1 MLNGFKRQLG
11 RALSAQIFLTLAAIT
26 GLTAGLAIAPA
37 PSNAAETRRIEITED
52 SDYFGFDLRTQKNL
66 TLDQCKST
74 CLGDNAC
81 RAFTYNP
88 KVKWCFLKTDFNK
101 LNPSVGSIAGK
112 VVSGAA
118 KDTAKADIGAPP
130 AITFFADNLVD
141 EARRFRTSIL
151 AADSSEGLS
160 TLKADAATALANSD
174 PRTAMEKF
182 AAAAG
187 AAPDD
192 SALWTG
198 LALATLATEPSNSEE
213 TAKFKR
219 DATSAAWNGY
229 QTSRSKTARADAL
242 NAMAQALDRRELSR
256 PALQAYD
263 ASLNLVN
270 SASVRAAYEDLKA
283 RKGFR
288 IVDHS
293 VDNDNASPRICAQF
307 SEELV
312 KSGADYSSFVT
323 LDSAAPKAIEAKDR
337 QICVEGLEHGR
348 TYSVTFR
355 AGLPAAIGETLPA
368 PVTLSV
374 YVQDRAP
381 SVRFTGDSFVLPAK
395 ARRGIPLVSVN
406 MDAAKV
412 KLYRIG
418 DRSLAQLLSGYH
430 FLRQLDG
437 YDVSTVSDQMGAPVW
452 EGEIE
457 TAGGELNKEAT
468 TSFPIDEALPQRKPG
483 VYVLTAEPI
492 KASGESYDTKA
503 TQWFVVSDIGLST
516 YAGQDGINVFAR
528 SLETAE
534 PLSGVKL
541 TLLARNNEVL
551 GEATTDSDGRATFT
565 AGLTRGSGGMVPAVM
580 MANQGEDDFVFLDMA
595 RAGFDLSD
603 RGVTGRAAPKALDV
617 YAWTERGI
625 YRAGEVVHAAALA
638 RDDASLAVDNL
649 PLTFIFTRP
658 DGVED
663 RRLVSDSSKAG
674 GHSVD
679 LTLPANAM
687 RGTWNLNIYT
697 DPKQPA
703 VASQMFL
710 VEDFVPDRI
719 EFDLTS
725 DKPEIASGEAA
736 NVTVDGRFLYGAPAA
751 GLALEGEV
759 TLSTKRDWDRF
770 KGYYFGLADEGQGEA
785 TRLPLDQLPK
795 VGDDGKATFPVVI
808 DDLPS
813 TTRLINAA
821 VTVRMRESGGRAVER
836 KLDLAVRPQGS
847 MIGIRPDFSGD
858 EVPQGGT
865 AKFSFI
871 ASDAK
876 GNRTNIDGAVWS
888 LVKVERNYQWY
899 RSGNSWNYEPVTF
912 TKSVA
917 TGKIDLKADAEA
929 SMTQPVDWGRYR
941 LEIETGDASG
951 PASSYEFDAGW
962 YVAATSTE
970 TPDGLEIALDKDHYA
985 AGETAKLKVSPRF
998 AGELLITIG
1007 AEKLLTT
1014 ISESVSA
1021 DGATIDIPVGEDWGA
1036 GAYVTATLFR
1046 PGSAQESRMPARA
1059 IGLKWLKVD
1068 PADRQLA
1075 VKLTPPEKATP
1086 RGTLSVP
1093 VSVENAGGEQAYVM
1107 VAAVDVGILNLT
1119 RYQPPN
1125 PDNWFFGQRQL
1136 GLELRD
1142 MYGRLIDGSLG
1153 TTGKLRTGG
1162 DGGNMAAEG
1171 SPPTEKLVALF
1182 SGPVELDS
1190 DGKATIDF
1198 DIPQFNGTVR
1208 VMAVAWTVKAVG
1220 HASSDVIVRDP
1231 VVITAGLPRFMAP
1244 GDQATLRLDI
1254 ANTDAPDGNYR
1265 LSVETSDNLG
1275 TEIGSYPDTLAL
1287 AGGKRHSV
1295 AVPLNAQKT
1304 GQGNITIR
1312 LANDAGLA
1320 IEQKLSLPVRPVDLP
1335 VTTRQ
1340 VVSLPANGGSLKID
1354 GGLLSESLLD
1364 GAFVSVGVTRSAAFD
1379 VPSLLM
1385 ALDRYPYGCAEQTT
1399 SRALPLLY
1407 LSEMAAGSE
1416 ASAGLGDQ
1424 DELKKRVQD
1433 AIYRVLSYQ
1442 SSSGSFGLWGPGSGD
1457 LWLDAYV
1464 TDFLTRAREKGYVV
1478 PQEALLS
1485 SLSNLQNALGY
1496 TTDAKEKG
1504 NEIAYSLYVLARNKK
1519 ASVGDLRYYA
1529 DTQLDNFASPMAI
1542 AQLAAGL
1549 ALYGD
1554 QQRSDR
1560 VFNVA
1565 LDRAST
1571 NTAFDYNRS
1580 DYGSRLR
1587 DGAAMLA
1594 LAAESKPAP
1603 KVLPS
1608 LVTLVGYER
1617 DQAKYLS
1624 TQDQAWMLLAARGL
1638 KENNAAINLDINGTA
1653 HEGAFSERVNGNAL
1667 EAEPLVLTNRGSDAV
1682 DAVVTAV
1689 APPAQSLPA
1698 GGEGFNIERAYY
1710 TLDGQEANITSINQN
1725 ERFVVVLKID
1735 DLQQWQSRLLVTDL
1749 LPAGL
1754 ELDNPGL
1761 VSSADLGNFPWL
1773 ESTQAAHLEFRDDR
1787 FVAAF
1792 DRSAG
1797 EKKQIVLAYVVRA
1810 VTPGLYTH
1818 PAATVEDMYRPQY
1831 AARTATGM
1839 MEVTAP

>member
-1 MLNGFKRQLG
+1 MRIGFNRLF
-11 RALSAQIFLTLAAIT
+11 SAFAIAFC
-26 GLTAGLAIAPA
+26 LTAVPFSGQ
-37 PSNAAETRRIEITED
+37 AAETRRVETTAD
-52 SDYFGFDLRTQKNL
+52 GDYFGFDLRTEKNV
-66 TLDQCKST
+66 TLDRCKSA
-74 CLGDNAC
+74 CLGDEAC

-88 KVKWCFLKTDFNK
+88 KVKWCFLKSDFNK
-101 LNPSVGSIAGK
+101 LHQTVGSIAGK
-112 VVSGAA
+112 IVTEGTIGT
-118 KDTAKADIGAPP
+118 DMGAPP
-130 AITFFADNLVD
+130 SLPFFGENLVD
-141 EARRFRTSIL
+141 EARRLKRELTSG
-151 AADSSEGLS
+151 DSTEGLGA
-160 TLKADAATALANSD
+160 LKTEAASAGLNGD

-182 AAAAG
+182 SLAAG
-187 AAPDD
+187 ISPDE
-192 SALWTG
+192 SGLWTG
-198 LALATLATEPSNSEE
+198 LALSTLATEPSNSQERW
-213 TAKFKR
+213 KLQR
-219 DATSAAWNGY
+219 DATSASWFAY
-229 QTSRSKTARADAL
+229 QTSRTSEDRAAAL
-242 NAMAQALDRRELSR
+242 VAMAQALDRREMSR
-256 PALQAYD
+256 PALQAYEV
-263 ASLNLVN
+263 SLNLTN
-270 SASVRAAYEDLKA
+270 TASVRAAYEDLKA

-288 IVDHS
+288 IVDHT
-293 VDNDNASPRICAQF
+293 VDNDNAAPRICAQF

-312 KSGADYSSFVT
+312 KSGIDYSSFVT
-323 LDSAAPKAIEAKDR
+323 LDSNAPQAIEAKDR

-348 TYSVTFR
+348 TYNVTFR
-355 AGLPAAIGETLPA
+355 QGLPAAIGETLPA
-368 PVTLSV
+368 PVALSI

-395 ARRGIPLVSVN
+395 ARHGIPLVSVN

-418 DRSLAQLLSGYH
+418 DRSLAQLLSGYQ

-452 EGEIE
+452 EGEIDI
-457 TAGGELNKEAT
+457 AAHALNKETT
-468 TSFPIDEALPQRKPG
+468 TSFPIDEALPQRQPG
-483 VYVLTAEPI
+483 VYVLTAEAI
-492 KASGESYDTKA
+492 KAAGESYDTKA

-516 YAGQDGINVFAR
+516 YTGQDGINVFAR

-534 PLSGVKL
+534 PLSDVKL

-551 GEATTDSDGRATFT
+551 GEATTDSDGRAIFT
-565 AGLTRGSGGMVPAVM
+565 PGLARGTGGMVPAVL
-580 MANQGEDDFVFLDMA
+580 MASQGEDDFVFLDMA

-663 RRLVSDSSKAG
+663 RRLVSDTSKAG

-679 LTLPANAM
+679 LTLSPNAM

-719 EFDLTS
+719 EFDLAT
-725 DKPEIASGEAA
+725 DKPEIAAGEAA
-736 NVTVDGRFLYGAPAA
+736 NVTLDGRFLYGAPAA

-770 KGYYFGLADEGQGEA
+770 KGYYFGLADEEQGEA
-785 TRLPLDQLPK
+785 TRIPLDNLPK
-795 VGDDGKATFPVVI
+795 VGDDGKATFPVAI

-813 TTRLINAA
+813 TTRLLNAA

-836 KLDLAVRPQGS
+836 KLDLAIRPQGA

-865 AKFSFI
+865 AKFSLI
-871 ASDAK
+871 AADAK
-876 GNRTNIDGAVWS
+876 GNRATLDGAVWS
-888 LVKVERNYQWY
+888 LVKIERNYQWY
-899 RSGNSWNYEPVTF
+899 RNDNSWNYEPVTF

-917 TGKIDLKADAEA
+917 TGKIDLKTDAEA
-929 SMTQPVDWGRYR
+929 IITAPVDWGRYR
-941 LEIETGDASG
+941 LEIESADASG
-951 PASSYEFDAGW
+951 PATSYEFDAGW

-985 AGETAKLKVSPRF
+985 AGETAQLKVSPRF

-1014 ISESVSA
+1014 ITETVA
-1021 DGATIDIPVGEDWGA
+1021 AEGATIDIPVGEDWGA

-1046 PGSAQESRMPARA
+1046 PGSAEESRMPARA

-1068 PADRQLA
+1068 PADKQLA
-1075 VKLTPPEKATP
+1075 VKLAPPEKTAP
-1086 RGTLSVP
+1086 RGTLSIP

-1125 PDNWFFGQRQL
+1125 PENWFFGQRQL

-1162 DGGNMAAEG
+1162 DGGNMASEG

-1190 DGKATIDF
+1190 DGKATVDF

-1208 VMAVAWTVKAVG
+1208 VMAVAWTKKAVG
-1220 HASSDVIVRDP
+1220 HAASDVIVRDP

-1244 GDQATLRLDI
+1244 GDQATIRLDV
-1254 ANTDAPDGNYR
+1254 ANTDAPDGDYR

-1275 TEIGSYPDTLAL
+1275 VEIGSYPDTLRL
-1287 AGGKRHSV
+1287 AGGKRQSI
-1295 AVPLNAQKT
+1295 AVPVAAQAT
-1304 GQGNITIR
+1304 GQGNVTLR
-1312 LANDAGLA
+1312 LANNSGLA
-1320 IEQKLSLPVRPVDLP
+1320 VEQSLSLPVRPVDLP

-1340 VVSLPANGGSLKID
+1340 VVSLPAKTGSLKID

-1364 GAFVSVGVTRSAAFD
+1364 GASVSVGVTRSAAFD
-1379 VPSLLM
+1379 VPALLM
-1385 ALDRYPYGCAEQTT
+1385 ALDRYPYGCTEQTT

-1416 ASAGLGDQ
+1416 ASAGLGDPN
-1424 DELKKRVQD
+1424 ELKKRVQD
-1433 AIYRVLSYQ
+1433 AVYRVLNYQ
-1442 SSSGSFGLWGPGSGD
+1442 SSTGSFGLWGPGSGD

-1464 TDFLTRAREKGYVV
+1464 SDFLTRAREKGYDV
-1478 PQEALLS
+1478 PQQALVS
-1485 SLSNLQNALGY
+1485 ALSNLQNALGY
-1496 TTDAKEKG
+1496 TTDAKDRG
-1504 NEIAYSLYVLARNKK
+1504 NEIAYALYVLARNKK

-1529 DTQLDNFASPMAI
+1529 DSQLDNFTSPMAI

-1560 VFNVA
+1560 VFSAA
-1565 LDRAST
+1565 LERASA
-1571 NTAFDYNRS
+1571 NTTFNYARS
-1580 DYGSRLR
+1580 DYGSPLR

-1617 DQAKYLS
+1617 DRAKYLS

-1653 HEGAFSERVNGNAL
+1653 HEGAFSERLDGKAL
-1667 EAEPLVLTNRGSDAV
+1667 EAQPLIVTNKGGEAV

-1698 GGEGFNIERAYY
+1698 GGDGFKIERAYY
-1710 TLDGQEANITSINQN
+1710 TLDGQEANATSIGQN
-1725 ERFVVVLKID
+1725 ERLVVVLKID
-1735 DLQQWQSRLLVTDL
+1735 DLEQWQSRLLVTDL

-1754 ELDNPGL
+1754 EIDNPGL

-1773 ESTQAAHLEFRDDR
+1773 ENTEAAHLEFRDDR

-1839 MEVTAP
+1839 MEVTAAQ